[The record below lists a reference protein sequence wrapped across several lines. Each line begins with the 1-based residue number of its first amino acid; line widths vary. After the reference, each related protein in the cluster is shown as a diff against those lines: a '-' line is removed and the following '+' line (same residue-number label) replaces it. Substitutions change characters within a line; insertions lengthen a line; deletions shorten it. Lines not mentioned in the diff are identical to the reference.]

1 MKQYILAHYISSN
14 IDIPDNNE
22 NNGNTNNNG
31 NNENNDNNE
40 KTIIKYQLTYKGD
53 NSAYETINGTYT
65 IIIADAKLSDGRYS
79 VSGDTKWRC
88 IWKRSR

>member
-14 IDIPDNNE
+14 IDIP
-22 NNGNTNNNG
+22 G
-31 NNENNDNNE
+31 NNENLGNNDNNV
-40 KTIIKYQLTYKGD
+40 IKYQLTYTD
-53 NSAYETINGTYT
+53 NEHPNSTYTTISGTYT

-88 IWKRSR
+88 I